1 MPRFAQ
7 IKHDLVSKARKSFSL
22 CGASGLDPLINSGF
36 LEKKKE
42 RKKYSLQGLA
52 IALDPEQ

>member
-7 IKHDLVSKARKSFSL
+7 IKHDLVSKARKSAFL

-36 LEKKKE
+36 LSKTKEKK
-42 RKKYSLQGLA
+42 RYSLQGLA
-52 IALDPEQ
+52 IALNAEQ